1 MATRIESRALPYGV
15 GRFSLG
21 WGLVALGFLALLGL
35 GTYAYSR
42 QVMEGD
48 IVTGMR
54 DVGAMGGAPWG
65 LYVAFVVYFVGISFA
80 GIAIAALVRLMNLDY
95 LRPISR
101 MAELLTVLALILGAF
116 SILADL
122 GQPLRGLMNLW
133 RYARPMSPFFG
144 TFTLVI
150 SGYLIA
156 SLVYFYLDGRR
167 DAFLMAQRSTRL
179 RWLYRLWAA
188 GYKNTPAERER
199 HERTSFWLA
208 LAILPLLVTAH
219 STLGFVFGIQV
230 GRPGWYSALQA
241 PGFVV
246 LAGVSGTGTLIVI
259 AAVLRAVLGERAELN
274 MRVFSWLSNF
284 MMVLTITYIY
294 FMLAEL
300 LTTGY
305 AGHKQEARLT
315 EALLKGEYAWLFW
328 LSGGLILVS
337 FLISVGQAL
346 SRRYFL
352 SLIVLA
358 GILVNLAAIGKRYL
372 IVVPSLT
379 HGNLLPYP
387 VGSYSPTWIEY
398 TVILGLFALGILLY
412 ILFMKAFPI
421 MEVHEER

>member
-1 MATRIESRALPYGV
+1 MATRTESRTLPYGV
-15 GRFSLG
+15 GQFSLG
-21 WGLVALGFLALLGL
+21 WAVTMLPFLALLGL
-35 GTYAYSR
+35 GTYAFSR

-48 IVTGMR
+48 IVTAMR
-54 DVGAMGGAPWG
+54 DLGTMGGAPWG
-65 LYVAFVVYFVGISFA
+65 LYVVFVVYFVGISFA
-80 GIAIAALVRLMNLDY
+80 GIAVATLIRVMNLQH

-122 GQPLRGLMNLW
+122 GQPLRGLINLW
-133 RYARPMSPFFG
+133 LYARPMSPFFG

-167 DAFLMAQRSTRL
+167 DAFLMAQRGNSL
-179 RWLYRLWAA
+179 QWFYRLWAA
-188 GYKNTPAERER
+188 GYQDTPEQRQR
-199 HERTSFWLA
+199 HARTSFWLA

-241 PGFVV
+241 PGFVI
-246 LAGVSGTGTLIVI
+246 LAGASGTGALIVI
-259 AAVLRAVLGERAELN
+259 AAILRGVLRERTGLN
-274 MRVFSWLSNF
+274 MQVFAWLSNF
-284 MMVLTITYIY
+284 MMVLTIIYIY
-294 FMLAEL
+294 FLLAEL

-305 AGHKQEARLT
+305 AGHHHEARLS
-315 EALLKGEYAWLFW
+315 EALLTGDYALLFW
-328 LSGGLILVS
+328 LSGGLLLAA
-337 FLISVGQAL
+337 FLISAGQAL

-352 SLIVLA
+352 PLIVLA
-358 GILVNLAAIGKRYL
+358 GVLVNLAAIGKRYL

-387 VGSYSPTWIEY
+387 LGSYSPNWIEY
-398 TVILGLFALGILLY
+398 SVVLGLFALGILLY
-412 ILFMKAFPI
+412 ILFMKVFPI
-421 MEVHEER
+421 MEVREER